1 MKSDGIETYGVSFH
15 HPSSKDESAKVFW
28 FPTVCKGKGGLRLF
42 ATPYI
47 VDKDG
52 IARDREGPDENE
64 LLLQMRYLND
74 RQRYKVEGAKRGPS
88 NKFGDTKA
96 CVTVRLTSD
105 RKSTVPVS

>member
-1 MKSDGIETYGVSFH
+1 MESDGIETYGVSFH
-15 HPSSKDESAKVFW
+15 HPRSKDESEKEFW

-52 IARDREGPDENE
+52 IARDREGPNENNRA
-64 LLLQMRYLND
+64 LQMRYWTD
-74 RQRYKVEGAKRGPS
+74 RKHYKVDGAERDPS
-88 NKFGDTKA
+88 NKLGDTKA

-105 RKSTVPVS
+105 RKSTVTVS

>member
-1 MKSDGIETYGVSFH
+1 MKSDGIETYGVSFQD
-15 HPSSKDESAKVFW
+15 PNSKDESAKEFW
-28 FPTVCKGKGGLRLF
+28 FPTVCKGTGGLRLF

-52 IARDREGPDENE
+52 IARDREGPDENNPG
-64 LLLQMRYLND
+64 LLTRYWGD
-74 RQRYKVEGAKRGPS
+74 RKHYKVDGAKGDPS
-88 NKFGDTKA
+88 NKHGDTKA